1 MVTNQPQILLDASGR
16 RHRSWQVAV
25 LLLRD
30 FSAYR
35 QGFQTLTG
43 GARGR
48 FETSDW
54 LGAQTAAR
62 ARIQLYSQ
70 FRAGCLQR
78 LTPLVDGF
86 SSQDWVATRRYFES
100 LTQGLPDR
108 ELAQTSYNT
117 IFRKLVGRTH
127 LSDEQAFVRQAVI
140 ERTPLEPFETFRFDH
155 AQDLSSLVEM
165 IILSFPFDVP
175 FAHLDDDVKAVTKLM
190 TENIQPLT
198 GVQPLSAVMLRSV
211 FYRNKGAYLIGH
223 LSQGRRV
230 LPLAFALNNVA
241 ELGIT
246 VDSVLWNEKDL
257 SRIFSFTRAYF
268 MVDVNRP
275 SAIVQFL
282 NSLMP
287 AKKPSELYSSLGYY
301 KHGKTTF
308 YAELSH
314 HLGQSNDLFVK
325 ADGIE
330 GLVMLVFTLASHQ
343 IVLKVIRDR
352 FPPSKKVTAAGVK
365 QAYHLVK
372 THDRVGRM
380 ADTHEFLELRLP
392 AARFDDHVLQTL
404 LTEARHSVSLA
415 GDEVVLHHVYAERL
429 MTPLNL
435 YLKTC
440 TEFERDLVIDDYGL
454 AIKQLAAA
462 NIFPGDML
470 PKNFGV
476 TRHGRVV
483 FYDYDEICYV
493 TDVQFR
499 TLPVTHHEDAAMGQ
513 DPWFEVGEFDVFP
526 EEFEHFLLA
535 KGPLRSSFSEKH
547 GDLFTAAYWRS
558 VQSQLRAQTVLD
570 VFPYRLN
577 RRLSASPAFSQ
588 VGLDA
593 DV

>member
-1 MVTNQPQILLDASGR
+1 MTTSQAEVLRDASGGDNR
-16 RHRSWQVAV
+16 PWQVAV

-35 QGFQTLTG
+35 QDFQTITG
-43 GARGR
+43 GARAR
-48 FETSDW
+48 FEASDW

-78 LTPLVDGF
+78 ISPLVSAF
-86 SSQDWVATRRYFES
+86 SLEDWATTRRYFDV

-108 ELAQTSYNT
+108 ELAQTGYNT
-117 IFRKLVGRTH
+117 IFRKLVGRQH
-127 LSDEQAFVRQAVI
+127 LSHEQAFVRQAMI
-140 ERTPLEPFETFRFDH
+140 EQAPLEPFETFQFDP

-165 IILSFPFDVP
+165 ILLSFPFDIP
-175 FAHLDDDVKAVTKLM
+175 FARLEDDIKTITALM
-190 TENIQPLT
+190 TENIQALKS
-198 GVQPLSAVMLRSV
+198 VKSISAVMLRSV
-211 FYRNKGAYLIGH
+211 FYRNKGAYLIGR
-223 LSQGRRV
+223 LCLDNRP
-230 LPLAFALNNVA
+230 LPLAFALNNEA
-241 ELGIT
+241 GLGVS

-268 MVDVNRP
+268 MVNVNRP
-275 SAIVQFL
+275 SAVVQFL
-282 NSLMP
+282 NGLMP

-308 YAELSH
+308 YAELSQ
-314 HLGQSNDLFVK
+314 HLGQSKDLFVK
-325 ADGIE
+325 AEGIE

-343 IVLKVIRDR
+343 IVFKVIRDR
-352 FPPSKKVTAAGVK
+352 FPPSKKVTPAAVK

-392 AARFDDHVLQTL
+392 ASRFDEDVLQTL
-404 LTEARHSVSLA
+404 LTEASHSVSLI
-415 GDEVVLHHVYAERL
+415 GDDLVLHHVYVERL

-440 TEFERDLVIDDYGL
+440 SDFERDLVIDDYGL

-476 TRHGRVV
+476 TRHGRVI
-483 FYDYDEICYV
+483 FYDYDEICYL

-499 TLPVTHHEDAAMGQ
+499 ALPINNHENASMGQ
-513 DPWFEVGEFDVFP
+513 EPWFEVGEFDVFP

-535 KGPLRSSFSEKH
+535 KGPLLSSFAEKH
-547 GDLFTAAYWRS
+547 GELFTAAYWQS
-558 VQSQLRAQTVLD
+558 VQNQLRAQTVLD

-577 RRLSASPAFSQ
+577 RRLSAGATLS
-588 VGLDA
+588 
-593 DV
+593 

>member
-1 MVTNQPQILLDASGR
+1 MTIKQSQTLQDASGWR
-16 RHRSWQVAV
+16 NRPWQVAV

-35 QGFQTLTG
+35 ADFQTITG
-43 GARGR
+43 GARAR
-48 FETSDW
+48 FQASDW

-62 ARIQLYSQ
+62 SRIQLYSQ
-70 FRAGCLQR
+70 FRSGCLQR
-78 LTPLVDGF
+78 LTPLISGF
-86 SSQDWVATRRYFES
+86 SSQDWITTRRYFEA
-100 LTQGLPDR
+100 LTEGLPDR
-108 ELAQTSYNT
+108 ELAQTGYNT

-127 LSDEQAFVRQAVI
+127 LNHEQAFVRQMVI
-140 ERTPLEPFETFRFDH
+140 KQAPLEPFETFQFNP
-155 AQDLSSLVEM
+155 AENLSSLVEM
-165 IILSFPFDVP
+165 ILLSFPFDVP
-175 FAHLDDDVKAVTKLM
+175 FAHLDGDVQTIAALM
-190 TENIQPLT
+190 TENIPALM
-198 GVQPLSAVMLRSV
+198 GVKSISAVMLRSV
-211 FYRNKGAYLIGH
+211 FYRNKGAYLIGRLAIGTH
-223 LSQGRRV
+223 V
-230 LPLAFALNNVA
+230 LPLVFALNNEAGV
-241 ELGIT
+241 GIS

-275 SAIVQFL
+275 AAIVQFL

-301 KHGKTTF
+301 KHGKTAF
-308 YAELSH
+308 YAELSQ
-314 HLGQSNDLFVK
+314 HLGQSKDLFKK
-325 ADGIE
+325 AEGIE

-343 IVLKVIRDR
+343 VVFKVIRDR
-352 FPPSKKVTAAGVK
+352 FPPSKKVTAAAVK

-392 AARFDDHVLQTL
+392 ASRFEDQVLQTL
-404 LTEARHSVSLA
+404 LAEGSHSVSLV
-415 GDEVVLHHVYAERL
+415 GDEVVLHHVYVERL

-435 YLKTC
+435 YLRSC

-476 TRHGRVV
+476 TRHGRVI
-483 FYDYDEICYV
+483 FYDYDEICYL

-499 TLPVTHHEDAAMGQ
+499 ALPVNNDENAALEQ
-513 DPWFEVGEFDVFP
+513 EPWFEVGEFDVFP

-535 KGPLRSSFSEKH
+535 KGPLRSSFSENH
-547 GDLFTAAYWRS
+547 RDLFTPKYWQS
-558 VQSQLRAQTVLD
+558 VQNQLRVQTVLD

-577 RRLSASPAFSQ
+577 RRLSAGTTFS
-588 VGLDA
+588 
-593 DV
+593 